1 MEKELDKFIFKFKVY
16 CFFFNFFT
24 ILVMS
29 KDILDYLCF
38 FCLKEDV
45 VIIGHNLYLHILYY
59 FILTIILIFIVYV
72 LGFGFFVC
80 YFLGCHSFLKYYLRS
95 FKLYIDPNEVD
106 FFVIEIPTDL
116 VYRLLIFFFIL
127 SIFFSWISTKLRKR
141 RFITIFVIFFFFFF
155 FIPTLKYVHL
165 IIGSYLPFE
174 IFFLLQKFYFRLN
187 RGGFEPPTLPLS
199 GVRSSN

>member
-16 CFFFNFFT
+16 CFFFNFFA

-59 FILTIILIFIVYV
+59 FILTIILIFIIYV

-127 SIFFSWISTKLRKR
+127 SIFFS
-141 RFITIFVIFFFFFF
+141 
-155 FIPTLKYVHL
+155 
-165 IIGSYLPFE
+165 
-174 IFFLLQKFYFRLN
+174 
-187 RGGFEPPTLPLS
+187 
-199 GVRSSN
+199 